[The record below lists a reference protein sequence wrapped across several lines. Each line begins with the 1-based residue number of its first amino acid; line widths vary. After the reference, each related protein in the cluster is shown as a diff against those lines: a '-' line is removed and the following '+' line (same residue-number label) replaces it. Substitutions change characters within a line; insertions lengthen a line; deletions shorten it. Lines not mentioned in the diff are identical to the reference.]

1 MSCSFVCVLLLHTF
15 EEKKKKGRKKIHLFV
30 SCSFVCVLLL
40 HMFEENMEHVFCR
53 ESVVK
58 ILGEKN
64 GTHFLERKVVTKSTE
79 HGKCE

>member
-1 MSCSFVCVLLLHTF
+1 
-15 EEKKKKGRKKIHLFV
+15 
-30 SCSFVCVLLL
+30 
-40 HMFEENMEHVFCR
+40 MFEENMEHVFCR